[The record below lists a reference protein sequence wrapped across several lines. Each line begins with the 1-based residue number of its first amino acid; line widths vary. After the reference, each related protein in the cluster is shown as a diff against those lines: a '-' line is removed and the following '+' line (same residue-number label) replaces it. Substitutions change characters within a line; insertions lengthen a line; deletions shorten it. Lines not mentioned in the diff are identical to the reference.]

1 MNKTKIETN
10 LMNKK
15 NLNLQT
21 QESVVVENEIEIK
34 KLQLKKL
41 MNQRKKWRS
50 HNQITL
56 SWFFY
61 VNDNENIDNK
71 FHQLVKCFFC
81 YP

>member
-1 MNKTKIETN
+1 MEYIPCEIFMNKTKIETN

-41 MNQRKKWRS
+41 MNQRKNWRG
-50 HNQITL
+50 HNKNAFC
-56 SWFFY
+56 WFFF
-61 VNDNENIDNK
+61 V
-71 FHQLVKCFFC
+71 
-81 YP
+81 